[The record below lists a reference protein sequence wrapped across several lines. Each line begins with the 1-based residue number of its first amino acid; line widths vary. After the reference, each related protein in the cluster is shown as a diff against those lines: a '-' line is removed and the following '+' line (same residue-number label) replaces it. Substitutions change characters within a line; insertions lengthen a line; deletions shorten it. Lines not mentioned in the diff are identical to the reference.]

1 MAFRLSKFTYQTLAA
16 SLLSAGLFSSVAMA
30 AGRNDN
36 ADLRAQY
43 QSDVAFCK
51 SSQTTESRATC
62 MKEAGAA
69 YDEARRHRL
78 TEGTHDYQQDAM
90 NRCKA
95 LPAGQQQ
102 DCMTQMSGQNTVTK
116 GSVEGGGI
124 LRETTITVPAGS

>member
-1 MAFRLSKFTYQTLAA
+1 MAFRVSKLTCQTLAA
-16 SLLSAGLFSSVAMA
+16 GLLSAGLFSSVAMA
-30 AGRNDN
+30 AGPSRN

-51 SSQTTESRATC
+51 SSATTESRATC

-69 YDEARRHRL
+69 YEEAKRNRL
-78 TEGTHDYQQDAM
+78 VAGSHDYQQDAT

-102 DCMTQMSGQNTVTK
+102 DCMMQMSGQNTVTK
-116 GSVEGGGI
+116 GSVESGGI

>member
-1 MAFRLSKFTYQTLAA
+1 MAFRLSKLTCQTLAA
-16 SLLSAGLFSSVAMA
+16 GLLSAGLFSSVAMA
-30 AGRNDN
+30 AGPNKS

-69 YDEARRHRL
+69 YEEAKRNRL
-78 TEGTHDYQQDAM
+78 VSGSHDYQQDAT
-90 NRCKA
+90 NRCKS

-102 DCMTQMSGQNTVTK
+102 DCMMQMSGQNTVTK
-116 GSVEGGGI
+116 GSVESGGI

>member
-1 MAFRLSKFTYQTLAA
+1 
-16 SLLSAGLFSSVAMA
+16 MA
-30 AGRNDN
+30 AGPSRN

-51 SSQTTESRATC
+51 SSATTESRATC

-69 YDEARRHRL
+69 YEEAKRNRL
-78 TEGTHDYQQDAM
+78 VSGSHDYQQDST
-90 NRCKA
+90 NRCKS

-102 DCMTQMSGQNTVTK
+102 DCMMQMSGQNTVTR
-116 GSVEGGGI
+116 GSVESGGI